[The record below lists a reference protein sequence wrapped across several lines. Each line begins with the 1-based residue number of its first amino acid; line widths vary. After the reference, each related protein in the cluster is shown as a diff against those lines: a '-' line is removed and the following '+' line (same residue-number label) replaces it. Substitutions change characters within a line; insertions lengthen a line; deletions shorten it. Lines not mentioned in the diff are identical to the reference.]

1 VTGQTYHTNHH
12 SVIAGIYGLI
22 AFRKFFGG
30 IPTILP
36 AYASISMLNHLQLD
50 QTEQLVQGSIKGDR
64 SAQFRLYN
72 LFAPKMMGVCM
83 RYAHSK
89 IEAGELLQEGFIKV
103 FDKLNQFRNEGSLE
117 GWIRRI
123 MVTTALQRFRAQQS
137 IPAFTGT
144 EELETHAGTDADVNS
159 LLDTKELMG
168 MVQQLPP
175 ACRLVFNLYV
185 FEGMKHREIAEA
197 LGISQG
203 TSKSNL
209 SDARCMLQKAIQ
221 KNNPEIKTK
230 MAAYG

>member
-1 VTGQTYHTNHH
+1 MEGYAE
-12 SVIAGIYGLI
+12 II
-22 AFRKFFGG
+22 FRAN
-30 IPTILP
+30 PTILP
-36 AYASISMLNHLQLD
+36 AYASMSLINHLQLD
-50 QTEQLVQGSIKGDR
+50 QIEELVQGSIKGDR
-64 SAQFRLYN
+64 PSQYRFYN

-89 IEAGELLQEGFIKV
+89 NEAGEILQEGFIKV
-103 FDKLNQFRNEGSLE
+103 FEKLGQFRNEGSLE

-123 MVTTALQRFRAQQS
+123 MVTTALQKFRMQAHEQHL
-137 IPAFTGT
+137 TD
-144 EELETHAGTDADVNS
+144 LEAVAEQKGPEADIGS
-159 LLDTKELMG
+159 LLHAKDLMV

-175 ACRLVFNLYV
+175 AYRMVFNLYV

-209 SDARCMLQKAIQ
+209 SDARSLLQKAIQ
-221 KNNPEIKTK
+221 KSNPEMKIK